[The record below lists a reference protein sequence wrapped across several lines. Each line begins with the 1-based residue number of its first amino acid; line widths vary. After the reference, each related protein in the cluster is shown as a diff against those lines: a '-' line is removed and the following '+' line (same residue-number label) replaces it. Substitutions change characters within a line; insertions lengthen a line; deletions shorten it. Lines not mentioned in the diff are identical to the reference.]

1 MTARKL
7 VVLGSVWFGMVGV
20 WLFFGRTSVSV
31 SWLGKGTTGKIF
43 GTALIYAVSVVYIL
57 FLIGWVLP
65 VGVGIY
71 RLVSKH

>member
-1 MTARKL
+1 M
-7 VVLGSVWFGMVGV
+7 MGV
-20 WLFFGRTSVSV
+20 WLFFGRKSVSV

-43 GTALIYAVSVVYIL
+43 GTALIYAFSVAYIL

-65 VGVGIY
+65 VGIGIY

>member
-1 MTARKL
+1 MTARNL
-7 VVLGSVWFGMVGV
+7 VVLGSFWFEMVGV

-43 GTALIYAVSVVYIL
+43 GTTLIYAVAVAYIL
-57 FLIGWVLP
+57 ILIGWVLP